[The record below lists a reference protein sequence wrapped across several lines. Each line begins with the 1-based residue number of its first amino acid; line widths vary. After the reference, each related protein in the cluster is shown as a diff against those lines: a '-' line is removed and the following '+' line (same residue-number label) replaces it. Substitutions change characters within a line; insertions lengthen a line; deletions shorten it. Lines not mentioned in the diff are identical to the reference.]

1 MRYDYV
7 TGVNNFSRTLRLDSV
22 DTLSDTNN
30 VEYALV
36 NRLYAKRL
44 NSEQVDCGLQG
55 MNSLTIGGA
64 PLTSAVPWEA
74 PERPTTQPCPE
85 GPREVLTWEVGQ
97 KYYFD
102 PTFGHAL
109 LLGQRNVF
117 ASTADFTGIAFLN
130 DLRRFSPI
138 ISRLRIETSPRTN
151 TEWDLDYDLKTG
163 RITASTALVNFHY
176 GLFTWGGGD
185 AFLRV
190 NDMTKGE
197 AVPGQRDFHQFR
209 IVFGYGQPQKRGF
222 SGASSFGFDHNQG
235 FLQYST
241 AQATYNWDCCGF
253 SMEYRRFALGL
264 VRNENQFRF
273 AFTLANVGAF
283 GNLKRQERLY

>member
-1 MRYDYV
+1 MA
-7 TGVNNFSRTLRLDSV
+7 TPHIS
-22 DTLSDTNN
+22 
-30 VEYALV
+30 ALV
-36 NRLYAKRL
+36 
-44 NSEQVDCGLQG
+44 GL
-55 MNSLTIGGA
+55 MRTVN
-64 PLTSAVPWEA
+64 PWESPDNPA
-74 PERPTTQPCPE
+74 IQPCAS
-85 GPREVLTWEVGQ
+85 GPREVLTWEIGQ

-109 LLGQRNVF
+109 VPGMRNVF

-138 ISRLRIETSPRTN
+138 ISRLRVETSPRTN

-163 RITASTALVNFHY
+163 RIMASTALVNYHY
-176 GLFTWGGGD
+176 GLFTFGGGD

-190 NDMTKGE
+190 NDMLQGDSQ
-197 AVPGQRDFHQFR
+197 AQRDFHQFR
-209 IVFGYGQPQKRGF
+209 LLFGFGQAQKRGF
-222 SGASSFGFDHNQG
+222 SGATSFGFDFNQG

-241 AQATYNWDCCGF
+241 AQATYNWDCCGI
-253 SMEYRRFALGL
+253 SIEYRRFALGL

-273 AFTLANVGAF
+273 AFSLANVGAF

>member
-1 MRYDYV
+1 M
-7 TGVNNFSRTLRLDSV
+7 
-22 DTLSDTNN
+22 
-30 VEYALV
+30 
-36 NRLYAKRL
+36 
-44 NSEQVDCGLQG
+44 
-55 MNSLTIGGA
+55 
-64 PLTSAVPWEA
+64 
-74 PERPTTQPCPE
+74 
-85 GPREVLTWEVGQ
+85 TWEIGQ

-109 LLGQRNVF
+109 MIGRRNVF
-117 ASTADFTGIAFLN
+117 ASTADFTGVAFLN
-130 DLRRFSPI
+130 DMRRFSPI
-138 ISRLRIETSPRTN
+138 ISRLRIETSLRTN

-163 RITASTALVNFHY
+163 RINASTALVNYRY
-176 GLFTWGGGD
+176 GPFTFGGGD

-190 NDMTKGE
+190 NDIVQGSE
-197 AVPGQRDFHQFR
+197 VVPGQRDFHQFR
-209 IVFGYGQPQKRGF
+209 ILFGYGQPQKRGF

-253 SMEYRRFALGL
+253 SVEYRRFALGL

-273 AFTLANVGAF
+273 AFSLANVGAF